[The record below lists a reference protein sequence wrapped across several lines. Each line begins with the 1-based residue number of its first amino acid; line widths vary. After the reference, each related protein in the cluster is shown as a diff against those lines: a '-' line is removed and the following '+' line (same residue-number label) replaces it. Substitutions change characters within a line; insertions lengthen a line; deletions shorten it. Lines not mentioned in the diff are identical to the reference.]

1 MQVVEFAPLVSRL
14 NTSCRGALEN
24 AAGTCLSRT
33 HYEITVEHLMAR
45 LLEDPMGD
53 IQLILKQAGI
63 DPGRVMRALDQT
75 IESFKTGNGG
85 KPQFS
90 PLLPEL
96 FADGWLIASV
106 ELFENRIR
114 SGALFAAFISRL
126 SFYGIDSYT
135 KLLDG
140 LNKEKVMGL
149 LGQVASASREA
160 GESGPMGNETG
171 SGAGAAPQGD
181 KAGSALQR
189 FCEDFT
195 AKARAGKIDPVFGR
209 DPEIRQMVDILAR
222 RRKNNPICVG
232 DPGVGKTAVI
242 EGLAVRVIEGDVPDI
257 LKDVTILGLDMGALE
272 AGAGV
277 KGEFENRL
285 RGVINEIKAST
296 KPILLFIDEAHTL
309 IGAGGAAGTNDAA
322 NLLKPALARGELR
335 TIAATTWSE
344 YKKYFEKDPAL
355 ARRFELVK
363 LDEPSVEMTVQ
374 ILRGLKSRY
383 EEVHQVIVRDDALHA
398 AAELSHRYITGRQL
412 PDKAIDLFDT
422 ACARIKVNL
431 SSKPDFIEDRE
442 RKLQMLEREKLGLLR
457 DQDNGVGVDL
467 ERLAAIATEQAS
479 ITETLVG
486 LQARF
491 DKELQAARTVVSL
504 RQERA
509 QLKKGQAA
517 QASAAAAGATPVP
530 ATTTADG
537 VAAPASTSGDAA
549 TATFTPA
556 ANEQTATPRT
566 LGQVEQEVHE
576 AEAVL
581 TDLQSKE
588 KLVFIEVAPDT
599 IAKVVSDRTG
609 VPLGKMMR
617 DHAASALAL
626 EQSLEARIK
635 GQNHAIAAISEV
647 LKSASSGLRDPDQPM
662 GVFLLAGPSGTG
674 KTETALS
681 VADMMFGGEQ
691 SIVTI
696 NMSEFQEKH
705 TVSRLVGSPPG
716 YVGYGE
722 GGVLTEAV
730 RQRPYTVVLLDEVE
744 KAHLDVVNLFYQV
757 FDKGILS
764 DGEGREINFRNTV
777 VFLTSNLALD
787 VITELCSGDERPDP
801 SVVMAA
807 VRPIL
812 SNHFKPALLARM
824 TVIPF
829 YTLPKDALRGI
840 VDLKLKKVI
849 NRMAAN
855 NKIALEITTPAREAV
870 TARCTEVETGA
881 RNIDFILKGTVLPLL
896 SNSLLESMAKNT
908 NPSKAKLDVDAAGEF
923 VATFS

>member
-1 MQVVEFAPLVSRL
+1 MQVVDFAPLVSRL

-45 LLEDPMGD
+45 LLEDPQGD

-114 SGALFAAFISRL
+114 SGALFAAFVSRL
-126 SFYGIDSYT
+126 SFYGTDSYA

-140 LNKEKVMGL
+140 LNKQKVMGL
-149 LGQVASASREA
+149 LGQVAATSREA
-160 GESGPMGNETG
+160 GESGSMSNEVGTG
-171 SGAGAAPQGD
+171 GAAGGGGE
-181 KAGSALQR
+181 KAGSALQK

-209 DPEIRQMVDILAR
+209 DAEIRQMVDILAR

-285 RGVINEIKAST
+285 RGVINEIKASP

-309 IGAGGAAGTNDAA
+309 IGAGGSAGTNDAA

-383 EEVHQVIVRDDALHA
+383 EDVHQVIVRDDALQA

-457 DQDNGVGVDL
+457 DQDNGVGVDSD
-467 ERLAAIATEQAS
+467 RLAAIATEQQDVNEA
-479 ITETLVG
+479 LDG
-486 LQARF
+486 LRARF
-491 DKELQAARTVVSL
+491 EQELEAARTVVRL

-509 QLKKGQAA
+509 QLKKSLTPADSVASVAA
-517 QASAAAAGATPVP
+517 ADTAPRPAAESAAATNQ
-530 ATTTADG
+530 
-537 VAAPASTSGDAA
+537 ASTTDSSAA
-549 TATFTPA
+549 
-556 ANEQTATPRT
+556 RT
-566 LGQVEQEVHE
+566 LEHVVQDIVR
-576 AEAVL
+576 AEAAL
-581 TDLQSKE
+581 AELQAHE

-599 IAKVVSDRTG
+599 VAKVVSDRTG

-617 DHAASALAL
+617 DHAANALAL

-635 GQNHAIAAISEV
+635 GQGHAIAAIAEV

-801 SVVMAA
+801 AVVMAA

-824 TVIPF
+824 TTIPF

-849 NRMAAN
+849 QRMLTN
-855 NKIALEITTPAREAV
+855 NKIALEITTGAREAI
-870 TARCTEVETGA
+870 TTRCTEVETGA

-908 NPSKAKLDVDAAGEF
+908 NPERAVLDVDAAGDF

>member
-1 MQVVEFAPLVSRL
+1 MQVVDFAPLVSRL

-114 SGALFAAFISRL
+114 SGALFAAFVSRL

-149 LGQVASASREA
+149 LGQVAATSREA

-442 RKLQMLEREKLGLLR
+442 RQLQMLEREKLGLLR

-467 ERLAAIATEQAS
+467 ERLAAIAKEQES
-479 ITETLVG
+479 IADTLVG

-509 QLKKGQAA
+509 QLKKDQAQA
-517 QASAAAAGATPVP
+517 TATELGAAAVPTATTPGAPAAPAGIAEGAASAAATP
-530 ATTTADG
+530 TA
-537 VAAPASTSGDAA
+537 S
-549 TATFTPA
+549 
-556 ANEQTATPRT
+556 EQTATPRT
-566 LGQVEQEVHE
+566 LDQVEQEIRK
-576 AEAVL
+576 AEAAL
-581 TDLQSKE
+581 AELQGKE

-635 GQNHAIAAISEV
+635 GQGHAMAAISEV

-801 SVVMAA
+801 AVVMAA

-855 NKIALEITTPAREAV
+855 NKIALEITTPARDAI

-908 NPSKAKLDVDAAGEF
+908 NPTKAKLDVDAAGEF

>member
-1 MQVVEFAPLVSRL
+1 MQVVDFAPLVSRL

-114 SGALFAAFISRL
+114 SGALFAAFVSRL

-149 LGQVASASREA
+149 LGQVAATSREA

-442 RKLQMLEREKLGLLR
+442 RQLQMLEREKLGLLR

-467 ERLAAIATEQAS
+467 ERLAAIAKEQES
-479 ITETLVG
+479 IADTLVG

-509 QLKKGQAA
+509 QFKKDQA
-517 QASAAAAGATPVP
+517 QATATALGAAAVP
-530 ATTTADG
+530 TATTPGAP
-537 VAAPASTSGDAA
+537 AAPAGKAEGAASADA
-549 TATFTPA
+549 TPT

-566 LGQVEQEVHE
+566 LDQVEQEIRI
-576 AEAVL
+576 AEAAL
-581 TDLQSKE
+581 AELQSKE

-635 GQNHAIAAISEV
+635 GQGHAMAAISEV

-801 SVVMAA
+801 AVVMAA

-855 NKIALEITTPAREAV
+855 NKIALEITTPARDAI

-908 NPSKAKLDVDAAGEF
+908 NPTKAKLDVDAAGEF

>member
-149 LGQVASASREA
+149 LGQVAATSREA

-309 IGAGGAAGTNDAA
+309 IGAGGSAGTNDAA

-442 RKLQMLEREKLGLLR
+442 RKLQMLEREKQGLLR

-467 ERLAAIATEQAS
+467 ERLAAIAKEQES

-491 DKELQAARTVVSL
+491 DKELQAARTVVKL

-509 QLKKGQAA
+509 LLKKGQA
-517 QASAAAAGATPVP
+517 QAAEAG
-530 ATTTADG
+530 
-537 VAAPASTSGDAA
+537 
-549 TATFTPA
+549 
-556 ANEQTATPRT
+556 ETPRT
-566 LGQVEQEVHE
+566 LDQVEQEIRT
-576 AEAVL
+576 AEAAL
-581 TDLQSKE
+581 AELQSKE

-635 GQNHAIAAISEV
+635 GQDHAIAAIAEV

-801 SVVMAA
+801 SVVMSA

-849 NRMAAN
+849 NRMVAN

-908 NPSKAKLDVDAAGEF
+908 NPTKAKLDVDAAGEF
-923 VATFS
+923 VAIFS

>member
-53 IQLILKQAGI
+53 VQLILKQAGI

-114 SGALFAAFISRL
+114 SGALFAAFVSRL

-149 LGQVASASREA
+149 LGQVAATSREA

-171 SGAGAAPQGD
+171 SGAGAAAQGD

-309 IGAGGAAGTNDAA
+309 IGAGGSAGTNDAA

-442 RKLQMLEREKLGLLR
+442 RKLQMLEREKIGLLR

-467 ERLAAIATEQAS
+467 ERLAAIAKEQES
-479 ITETLVG
+479 ITETLAG

-491 DKELQAARTVVSL
+491 DQELQAARTVVSL
-504 RQERA
+504 RQERT
-509 QLKKGQAA
+509 QLKKGGAV
-517 QASAAAAGATPVP
+517 SADATLE
-530 ATTTADG
+530 ATD
-537 VAAPASTSGDAA
+537 
-549 TATFTPA
+549 
-556 ANEQTATPRT
+556 QTATPRT
-566 LGQVEQEVHE
+566 LDQVEQEIRA
-576 AEAVL
+576 AEAAL
-581 TDLQSKE
+581 AELQSKE

-635 GQNHAIAAISEV
+635 GQGHAIAAISEV

-801 SVVMAA
+801 SVVMSA

-855 NKIALEITTPAREAV
+855 NKIALEITTPARDAI

-908 NPSKAKLDVDAAGEF
+908 NPTTAKLDVDAAGEF

>member
-1 MQVVEFAPLVSRL
+1 MQVVDFAPLVSRL

-114 SGALFAAFISRL
+114 SGALFAAFVSRL

-149 LGQVASASREA
+149 LGQVAAASREA

-171 SGAGAAPQGD
+171 SGAGAAAQGD

-479 ITETLVG
+479 ITETLAG

-509 QLKKGQAA
+509 QLKKDRAQAA
-517 QASAAAAGATPVP
+517 ANTADAAAAPAGITEGA
-530 ATTTADG
+530 ASAD
-537 VAAPASTSGDAA
+537 A
-549 TATFTPA
+549 TPA
-556 ANEQTATPRT
+556 ANDQIAAPRT
-566 LGQVEQEVHE
+566 LDQVEQEVRS

-581 TDLQSKE
+581 AELQSKE

-635 GQNHAIAAISEV
+635 GQDHAIAAISEV

-801 SVVMAA
+801 AVVMAA

-849 NRMAAN
+849 NRMSAN
-855 NKIALEITTPAREAV
+855 NKIALEITTPARDAI

-908 NPSKAKLDVDAAGEF
+908 NPAKAKLDVDAAGEF

>member
-1 MQVVEFAPLVSRL
+1 
-14 NTSCRGALEN
+14 
-24 AAGTCLSRT
+24 
-33 HYEITVEHLMAR
+33 MAR

-114 SGALFAAFISRL
+114 SGALFAAFVSRL

-149 LGQVASASREA
+149 LGQVAATSREA

-171 SGAGAAPQGD
+171 SGAGAAAQGD

-442 RKLQMLEREKLGLLR
+442 RQLQMLEREKLGLLR

-467 ERLAAIATEQAS
+467 ERLAAIAKEQES
-479 ITETLVG
+479 IAETLAG

-509 QLKKGQAA
+509 QFKKDHA
-517 QASAAAAGATPVP
+517 QATATALGAAAVP
-530 ATTTADG
+530 AANTPG
-537 VAAPASTSGDAA
+537 VSAVPASTPDGAA
-549 TATFTPA
+549 SASATSE
-556 ANEQTATPRT
+556 ANAQTATPRT
-566 LGQVEQEVHE
+566 LDQVEQEIRK
-576 AEAVL
+576 AEAIL
-581 TDLQSKE
+581 AELQSKE

-635 GQNHAIAAISEV
+635 GQGHAMAAISEV

-849 NRMAAN
+849 NRMVAN
-855 NKIALEITTPAREAV
+855 NKIALEITTPARDAI

-908 NPSKAKLDVDAAGEF
+908 NPTKAKLDVDAAGEF